1 MLLPVFPCPDSVDY
15 SGQALAH
22 TYICPRPGMAEPG
35 SHVHGLA
42 GGNAA
47 AVSAGGTASR

>member
-35 SHVHGLA
+35 SHVHSLA